1 MLDPQDVTMSPS
13 NWPVPFLLDPQH
25 LAVDAVV
32 SFAVSV
38 LLAVTINAEAQ
49 AFAATILG
57 DARSGDSRRFNF
69 NCILHLSVL
78 GTICYL
84 VAGFGWPRTVDVDP
98 GKFKHPRA
106 YTVITRLLGP
116 IANLVLAGIGG
127 SLAMIMSQLQWDS
140 RVFLMVIGVNVTTA
154 IYNLIILPPLAAGIL
169 VSELLPP
176 GFATLKYWFL
186 RVGPFLVL
194 ALAFLERLSPQ
205 GIVSPYLNPIIVAVF
220 NFIRGS

>member
-1 MLDPQDVTMSPS
+1 MPPS
-13 NWPVPFLLDPQH
+13 NWPVPFILDPQH

-32 SFAVSV
+32 SFCVSV

-49 AFAATILG
+49 AFAATFL
-57 DARSGDSRRFNF
+57 GDSRSSAKDRFNF
-69 NCILHLSVL
+69 NAFLHLSFL
-78 GTICYL
+78 GSLCYL
-84 VAGFGWPRTVDVDP
+84 VAGFGWPRTIEIDP
-98 GKFKHPRA
+98 GKFKHPRT
-106 YTVITRLLGP
+106 YTVLTRCAGP
-116 IANLVLAGIGG
+116 MANLVLAGIAG
-127 SLAMIMSQLQWDS
+127 SIVMFMNILKSDP

-186 RVGPFLVL
+186 QVGPFLIL

-220 NFIRGS
+220 NYIRGS

>member
-1 MLDPQDVTMSPS
+1 MSPS
-13 NWPVPFLLDPQH
+13 NWPVPFILDPQH

-32 SFAVSV
+32 SFCVSV

-49 AFAATILG
+49 AFAATFL
-57 DARSGDSRRFNF
+57 GDSRSSSAKDRFNF
-69 NCILHLSVL
+69 NAFLHLSFL
-78 GTICYL
+78 GSLCYL
-84 VAGFGWPRTVDVDP
+84 VAGFGWPRLIEIDP
-98 GKFKHPRA
+98 GKFKHPRT
-106 YTVITRLLGP
+106 YTVLTRCAGP
-116 IANLVLAGIGG
+116 MANLVLAGIAG
-127 SLAMIMSQLQWDS
+127 SIVMFMNILKSDP

-186 RVGPFLVL
+186 QVGPFLIL

-220 NFIRGS
+220 NYIRGS

>member
-1 MLDPQDVTMSPS
+1 MSPS
-13 NWPVPFLLDPQH
+13 NWPVPFIIDPHH

-38 LLAVTINAEAQ
+38 LLTITINAEAQ
-49 AFAATILG
+49 AFMATFLG
-57 DARSGDSRRFNF
+57 DARSGDSKRFNF
-69 NCILHLSVL
+69 NCLMHLSLL

-84 VAGFGWPRTVDVDP
+84 VAGFGWPRAVDIDP
-98 GKFKHPRA
+98 GKFKHPRT
-106 YTVITRLLGP
+106 YTVLTRLIGP
-116 IANLVLAGIGG
+116 LANLLLAGIVG
-127 SLAMIMSQLQWDS
+127 SIVMIMQAVSFDA

-176 GFATLKYWFL
+176 GFATLKHRFL
-186 RVGPFLVL
+186 QVGPFLIL

-205 GIVSPYLNPIIVAVF
+205 GIVGPYLNPIIMSVF
-220 NFIRGS
+220 NYIRG